1 MLHSYICRV
10 PKILLTD
17 HLHPLLKTGL
27 EENGFTVDDQPDI
40 TEQQVHE
47 IIHQYDG
54 LVINSKV
61 YAGEELFSKAPYLK
75 FVCRAGSGLEVMDL
89 EAAAK
94 RNIECF
100 NSPEGNRQAVAEHAL
115 GLLLNALNNIS
126 RAHIQVKEGQWI
138 REPNRGTELHG
149 KTVALLGYGNTA
161 QAFAKVL
168 MGFDVSIL
176 AYDKYK
182 TGFGNQFVQE
192 ADLPLIFEKADVLS
206 IHLPLTAET
215 THIVNSDFLR
225 QFKKPIW
232 LINTARGKN
241 VNTADLITAL
251 EEHRIIAAGLDVLEN
266 EKLETLKAEEKAQ
279 LHTLAHHPRVVIT
292 PHIAGWTH
300 ESKRKI
306 AEVLLEKIL
315 ALYA

>member
-1 MLHSYICRV
+1 M
-10 PKILLTD
+10 PKVLLTD
-17 HLHPLLKTGL
+17 HLHPLLKNGL
-27 EENGFTVDDQPDI
+27 QDNGFTVEDKPEI
-40 TEQQVHE
+40 TEPEVHQ
-47 IIHQYDG
+47 IIHEYDG

-61 YAGEELFSKAPYLK
+61 YAGEELFGKAPRLK

-94 RNIECF
+94 RNIVCF

-115 GLLLNALNNIS
+115 GLLLNVLNNIS
-126 RAHIQVKEGQWI
+126 RAHTQVKERQWI

-149 KTVALLGYGNTA
+149 KTIGLLGYGNTA
-161 QAFAKVL
+161 QQFAKVL
-168 MGFDVSIL
+168 MGFDVGIL

-182 TGFGNQFVQE
+182 TGFGNQFVRE
-192 ADLPLIFEKADVLS
+192 ADLSLIFEKTDVLS

-215 THIVNSDFLR
+215 THIVNAEFLR

-241 VNTADLITAL
+241 VSTADLIIAL
-251 EEHRIIAAGLDVLEN
+251 EEHRIIAAALDVLEN
-266 EKLETLKAEEKAQ
+266 EKLETLTAEEKAQ
-279 LHTLAHHPRVVIT
+279 FHTLAHHPRVVIT

-306 AEVLLEKIL
+306 AEVLLQKIL